1 MHHPKNKACVARFA
15 LSPVALV
22 AIGLL
27 QPFASQAQGESADA
41 PQLKPTPRLREDIPA
56 AVRAQLPTFVE
67 GDEVRGRPD
76 LETIV
81 EGDAEL
87 RRGDTVIRA
96 RRIEYTQPDDLA
108 RASGNV
114 HINKAGNIFE
124 GPLLE
129 LKVDA
134 FEGFFNEPRYRF
146 LRNDAYGQ
154 ADRIDFVDD
163 KHAVI
168 RNATYTTC
176 QRKPGPSWMPDWI
189 LRAASIS
196 LDQEEEVGQAKNAVL
211 SFMGLPILPVPSLS
225 FPLGDGR
232 KSGVLPPT
240 FGIDNKSGVELTLPY
255 YWNIAPNR
263 DATLYPTLMSKRGV
277 DLGAEFR
284 YLEPTYNGLLRGNY
298 LAGDRLRD
306 KDRWGFTA
314 QHSQSALR
322 LPGLGVSSL
331 SLNLN
336 RVSDDDY
343 WRDFSRNSASLTQRL
358 LSNDAILNWSW
369 SDVSLTARM
378 LRWQTLQDLT
388 DTSTAIIPPYN
399 RSPQFT
405 ARQTRANLPG
415 GVETYA
421 EADYTHFTH
430 SIGDGLR
437 ALFPTTPEV
446 TQPNAHRSFAL
457 LQVSRP
463 WQAPGWFVVP
473 KAQVHTRH
481 YNFDR
486 STQFGQESATVTVP
500 TLSLD
505 SGLVFERATT
515 LFGRRFVQTLEPRAF
530 YVYTPFRDQNRL
542 PNYDSGLND
551 FNFAT
556 VYTENAFGGN
566 DRIADNNLLT
576 LGAATRLL
584 DPDTGAEA
592 ARFAVAQRLR
602 FQDQRVTLPG
612 GTPVSERLSDILFG
626 ASINLVPQWS
636 ADTTIQFNPKTRE
649 SIRETLGVRYSP
661 GNYRVVS
668 AAYRLQRA
676 TIPGQEG
683 SEQIDIGWQWP
694 LNDLWGDKGRN
705 LGPGLGEGEGRWYSV
720 GRMNVSL
727 KDKRIVDGVLG
738 LEYDAGCWLGRIVV
752 ERLQAGTNSSNKRI
766 LFQLEFVGFSRLG
779 SNALQALKENIPRY
793 QYLRE
798 RSVAPSRFSNY
809 D

>member
-1 MHHPKNKACVARFA
+1 MHHPKNKACVGRFP

-22 AIGLL
+22 AITLL
-27 QPFASQAQGESADA
+27 QPLAGQAQGNGEPA
-41 PQLKPTPRLREDIPA
+41 PRLKPTPRLREDIPA
-56 AVRAQLPTFVE
+56 PVRAELPTFVE
-67 GDEVRGRPD
+67 GDQVRGRPD

-81 EGDAEL
+81 EGNAEL
-87 RRGDTVIRA
+87 RRGDTIIRA
-96 RRIEYTQPDDLA
+96 QRIDYNQADDVA
-108 RASGNV
+108 RATGNV
-114 HINKAGNIFE
+114 RINKAGNIFE

-146 LRNDAYGQ
+146 IRNDAYGE
-154 ADRIDFVDD
+154 AERVDFVDD
-163 KHAVI
+163 KHAVV
-168 RNATYTTC
+168 RKATYTTC

-225 FPLGDGR
+225 FPLGDTR

-240 FGIDNKSGVELTLPY
+240 FGLDNKSGVEITLPY
-255 YWNIAPNR
+255 YWNLAPNR
-263 DATLYPTLMSKRGV
+263 DATIYPTLMSKRGV

-284 YLEPTYNGLLRGNY
+284 YLEPTYNGLARGNY
-298 LAGDRLRD
+298 LANDRLRN
-306 KDRWGFTA
+306 KDRWGFTG
-314 QHSQSALR
+314 QHTQTGLS

-343 WRDFSRNSASLTQRL
+343 WRDFSRNTASLTQRL
-358 LSNDAILNWSW
+358 LANDGILNWSW
-369 SDVSLTARM
+369 YDVGMTART

-399 RSPQFT
+399 RSPEFT
-405 ARQTRANLPG
+405 ARQTKSNLVG
-415 GVETYA
+415 GLETYV

-430 SIGDGLR
+430 SVSDELR
-437 ALFPTTPEV
+437 GLFPTTPEA
-446 TQPNAHRSFAL
+446 TQPNAHRSYAL

-463 WQAPGWFVVP
+463 WQAPGWFVIP
-473 KAQVHTRH
+473 KAQLHTRH
-481 YNFDR
+481 YSFDAP
-486 STQFGQESATVTVP
+486 TAIGQESAAVTVP
-500 TLSLD
+500 TLSVD
-505 SGLVFERATT
+505 SGLVFERSTR
-515 LFGRRFVQTLEPRAF
+515 LFGRSFLQTLEPRAF
-530 YVYTPFRDQNRL
+530 YVYTPFRDQNNL

-592 ARFAVAQRLR
+592 ARFAMAQRLR
-602 FQDQRVTLPG
+602 FKDQRVILPG
-612 GTPVSERLSDILFG
+612 GTPVSERLSDVLFG
-626 ASINLVPQWS
+626 ASVNFVPQWS
-636 ADTTIQFNPKTRE
+636 ADTTIQFNPKTHQ
-649 SIRETLGVRYSP
+649 SIRETAGVRYNP
-661 GNYRVVS
+661 RLYHVVS
-668 AAYRLQRA
+668 VAYRLQRA
-676 TIPGQEG
+676 TIAGQEG

-694 LNDLWGDKGRN
+694 LNDLWGDKGQD
-705 LGPGLGEGEGRWYSV
+705 LGPGRGEGEGRWYSV

-727 KDKRIVDGVLG
+727 VDKRIVDGVLG

-752 ERLQAGTNSSNKRI
+752 ERLQAGTNNSNKRI

-793 QYLRE
+793 QFLRE
-798 RSVAPSRFSNY
+798 RTTAPSRFSNY